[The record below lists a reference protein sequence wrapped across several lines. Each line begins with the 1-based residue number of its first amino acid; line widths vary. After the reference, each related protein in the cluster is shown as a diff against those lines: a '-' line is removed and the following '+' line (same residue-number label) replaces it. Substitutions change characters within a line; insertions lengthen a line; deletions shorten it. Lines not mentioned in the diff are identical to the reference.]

1 MVWNYR
7 QGLSIAI
14 ITIAAVACATV
25 TARQSPH
32 SGVSPQGII
41 GTWTGQ
47 SVCVGNRPACKNE
60 EVVYRFVAVPGKV
73 DTVTQYADKIL
84 NGERVPMGKLDFNYD
99 AAKGT
104 LSCEFTIR
112 QTHGIWRYQISGDA
126 LDGDLTLLPNR
137 DIGRTVKAHRV
148 EESKVP
154 KAPPLMDY
162 EG

>member
-1 MVWNYR
+1 MVCNYR
-7 QGLSIAI
+7 QGLSITI

-47 SVCVGNRPACKNE
+47 STCVGNRPACKNE
-60 EVVYRFVAVPGKV
+60 EIVYRFVAVPGKV
-73 DTVTQYADKIL
+73 DTVTLYADKIL

-104 LSCEFTIR
+104 LTGEFTRR

-126 LDGDLTLLPNR
+126 MEGDLTLLPNK
-137 DIGRTVKAHRV
+137 DVGRTVKAHRV

-154 KAPPLMDY
+154 KAPPLVDY
-162 EG
+162 DD

>member
-1 MVWNYR
+1 MICNYR

-14 ITIAAVACATV
+14 ITLAAAACATV
-25 TARQSPH
+25 IARQSPH
-32 SGVSPQGII
+32 TGASTQGIN

-60 EVVYRFVAVPGKV
+60 EIVYRFVAVPGKV
-73 DTVTQYADKIL
+73 DTVTLYGDKIL
-84 NGERVPMGKLDFNYD
+84 NGERVPMGKFDCNYD

-104 LSCEFTIR
+104 LSCEFTRR

-126 LDGDLTLLPNR
+126 LEGDLMLLPNK

-148 EESKVP
+148 DESKVP
-154 KAPPLMDY
+154 KAPPLVDY